1 MQGMPCV
8 SSRPQTIRVPNRFHT
23 QSDWQALIHRGSGFR
38 DAAAI
43 AVWGIVCPAREGR

>member
-8 SSRPQTIRVPNRFHT
+8 SSRPQTIRIPNRFHT
-23 QSDWQALIHRGSGFR
+23 QSDWQALVHCGLVFR

-43 AVWGIVCPAREGR
+43 AVWGIVGPAREGR